1 MKISKAK
8 YESLKKLSNEDGVI
22 AALAID
28 QRGSM
33 EKMMGKANPDLNNV
47 EGISEFKRLVAEKL
61 TPFASSILLDPIYG
75 LTGIK
80 TKDSKSG
87 LILSY
92 EQTGY
97 DEYDVER
104 LPRLI
109 ELESGLRLKEKG
121 ADGIKVLLYYDVD
134 DAEETNAK
142 KKAWVERVGYECE
155 ALGLPYF
162 LEILTY
168 DAKMESEKTPEY
180 AKIRPRKVIE
190 ATREFSD
197 PRYLVDVLKLET
209 PVDMNHLAGYGEK
222 ESLYTKEEALKFFKD
237 QSDATDL
244 PYIYLSGGISAS
256 LFQDMLRLAKES
268 RAKFNGVLC
277 GRATWRDSVD
287 IFGKDQEKAAKWLDE
302 TGKENITS
310 LNEVLKETAYSVF
323 DKVEEE

>member
-47 EGISEFKRLVAEKL
+47 EGISEFKRLVSEKL

-80 TKDSKSG
+80 AKDLKSG

-109 ELESGLRLKEKG
+109 ELESGLKLKEKG

-190 ATREFSD
+190 STREFSD
-197 PRYLVDVLKLET
+197 PRYLVDVLKVET
-209 PVDMNHLAGYGEK
+209 PVDMNHLADYGQK

-268 RAKFNGVLC
+268 GAKFNGVLC

-287 IFGKDQEKAAKWLDE
+287 IFGKNQEEAAKWLDDQ
-302 TGKENITS
+302 GKKNITS

>member
-8 YESLKKLSNEDGVI
+8 YENLKKLSNEDGVI

-33 EKMMGKANPDLNNV
+33 EKMMGKSNPDLNNV

-80 TKDSKSG
+80 AKDSKAG

-97 DEYDVER
+97 DEYDEER

-109 ELESGLRLKEKG
+109 ELESGLKLKEKG

-209 PVDMNHLAGYGEK
+209 PVDMNHLEGYGQK
-222 ESLYTKEEALKFFKD
+222 ESLYTKKEALKFFKD

-256 LFQDMLRLAKES
+256 LFQDMLRIAKES
-268 RAKFNGVLC
+268 GAKFNGVLC

-287 IFGKDQEKAAKWLDE
+287 IFGKDQAKASKWLDE

-310 LNEVLKETAYSVF
+310 LNEVLKVTAYSVF
-323 DKVEEE
+323 DKIEEA

>member
-1 MKISKAK
+1 MKVSKAK
-8 YESLKKLSNEDGVI
+8 YENLKRLSNEDGVI

-61 TPFASSILLDPIYG
+61 TPYASSILLDPIYG

-80 TKDSKSG
+80 ATDENAG

-97 DEYDVER
+97 DEYDEER

-134 DAEETNAK
+134 DAEETNEK

-209 PVDMNHLAGYGEK
+209 PIDMNHLEGFGQK
-222 ESLYTKEEALKFFKD
+222 ESLYTKEETLKYFKD

-256 LFQDMLRLAKES
+256 LFQDMLRIARES
-268 RAKFNGVLC
+268 GAKFNGVLC
-277 GRATWRDSVD
+277 GRATWIDSVD
-287 IFGKDQEKAAKWLDE
+287 IFGKDQEEAAKWLDE

-323 DKVEEE
+323 DKIEQV

>member
-8 YESLKKLSNEDGVI
+8 YENLKKLSNEDGVI

-33 EKMMGKANPDLNNV
+33 EKMMGKANPELNNV
-47 EGISEFKRLVAEKL
+47 EGISAFKKLVAEKL
-61 TPFASSILLDPIYG
+61 TPYASSILIDPIYG
-75 LTGIK
+75 LKGIEA
-80 TKDSKSG
+80 KDSNAG

-97 DEYDVER
+97 DEYDEER

-109 ELESGLRLKEKG
+109 ELQSGLRLKEKG
-121 ADGIKVLLYYDVD
+121 ANGIKVLLYYDVD
-134 DAEETNAK
+134 DKEETNEK
-142 KKAWVERVGYECE
+142 KKAWVERVGYECK

-180 AKIRPRKVIE
+180 AKIRPGKVIE

-197 PRYLVDVLKLET
+197 PRYLVDVLKLEA

-222 ESLYTKEEALKFFKD
+222 EALYTKEEALKFFKD
-237 QSDATDL
+237 QSGATDL
-244 PYIYLSGGISAS
+244 PFIYLSGGISAS

-268 RAKFNGVLC
+268 GAKFNGVLC

-287 IFGKDQEKAAKWLDE
+287 IYGKDQDEAAKWLDE

-323 DKVEEE
+323 DKIEEA

>member
-1 MKISKAK
+1 MKVSKAK
-8 YESLKKLSNEDGVI
+8 YENLKRLSNEDGVI

-61 TPFASSILLDPIYG
+61 TPYASSILLDPIYG

-80 TKDSKSG
+80 ATDENAG

-97 DEYDVER
+97 DEYDEER

-134 DAEETNAK
+134 DREETNKK
-142 KKAWVERVGYECE
+142 KKAWVERVGYECQ

-190 ATREFSD
+190 ATKVFSD
-197 PRYLVDVLKLET
+197 PRYLVDVLKVET
-209 PVDMNHLAGYGEK
+209 PIDMNHLEGYGQK
-222 ESLYTKEEALKFFKD
+222 ESLYTKEEALKYFKD

-256 LFQDMLRLAKES
+256 LFQDMLRIARES
-268 RAKFNGVLC
+268 GAKFNGVLC
-277 GRATWRDSVD
+277 GRATWIDSVD
-287 IFGKDQEKAAKWLDE
+287 IFGKDQEEAAKWLDE

-323 DKVEEE
+323 DKIEQA

>member
-1 MKISKAK
+1 MKVSKAK
-8 YESLKKLSNEDGVI
+8 YENIKRLSNEDGVI

-61 TPFASSILLDPIYG
+61 TPYASSILLDPIYG

-80 TKDSKSG
+80 ATDENAG

-97 DEYDVER
+97 DEYDEER

-134 DAEETNAK
+134 DAEETNEK

-190 ATREFSD
+190 ATKVFSD

-209 PVDMNHLAGYGEK
+209 PVDMNHLEGYGQK
-222 ESLYTKEEALKFFKD
+222 ESLYTKEEALKHFKD

-256 LFQDMLRLAKES
+256 LFQDMLRIARES
-268 RAKFNGVLC
+268 GAKFNGVLC
-277 GRATWRDSVD
+277 GRATWIDSVD
-287 IFGKDQEKAAKWLDE
+287 IFGKDQEEAAKWLDE

-310 LNEVLKETAYSVF
+310 LNEVLKETAYPVF
-323 DKVEEE
+323 DKIEQA